1 MQWYSI
7 EPKKRKYA
15 KINGFLSF
23 ARKYKKNLLNTELDA
38 VKINPKKTGESLGNK
53 TADSATNSNDDKME
67 KKRTYWRDNYSTRK
81 KRWNI
86 KKTEKSI
93 VKMKHYKISKLIN
106 DTTVWKFVTKRL
118 VEVNDLS
125 SGQYSK
131 SLMLRS
137 DLCDYS
143 DAYIVV
149 KGRISVA
156 SNNVD
161 NRRNKKLTF
170 KNNAPLDHV
179 FQKSITHLLTM
190 QKILILLCQCIIC

>member
-1 MQWYSI
+1 
-7 EPKKRKYA
+7 
-15 KINGFLSF
+15 
-23 ARKYKKNLLNTELDA
+23 
-38 VKINPKKTGESLGNK
+38 
-53 TADSATNSNDDKME
+53 
-67 KKRTYWRDNYSTRK
+67 
-81 KRWNI
+81 
-86 KKTEKSI
+86 
-93 VKMKHYKISKLIN
+93 MKHYKISKLIN

-137 DLCDYS
+137 DLYDYS
-143 DAYIVV
+143 DACIAV

-156 SNNVD
+156 GNNVD

-170 KNNAPLDHV
+170 KNNDPLDHV

>member
-156 SNNVD
+156 GNNVD
-161 NRRNKKLTF
+161 NRRNRKLTF
-170 KNNAPLDHV
+170 KNGAPLDHV
-179 FQKSITHLLTM
+179 FQKSITYLLTM
-190 QKILILLCQCIIC
+190 QKILILLCQL

>member
-1 MQWYSI
+1 
-7 EPKKRKYA
+7 
-15 KINGFLSF
+15 
-23 ARKYKKNLLNTELDA
+23 
-38 VKINPKKTGESLGNK
+38 
-53 TADSATNSNDDKME
+53 
-67 KKRTYWRDNYSTRK
+67 
-81 KRWNI
+81 
-86 KKTEKSI
+86 
-93 VKMKHYKISKLIN
+93 MKHYKISKLIN
-106 DTTVWKFVTKRL
+106 HTTVWKFVTKRL

-156 SNNVD
+156 GNNVD

-170 KNNAPLDHV
+170 KNGAPLDHV